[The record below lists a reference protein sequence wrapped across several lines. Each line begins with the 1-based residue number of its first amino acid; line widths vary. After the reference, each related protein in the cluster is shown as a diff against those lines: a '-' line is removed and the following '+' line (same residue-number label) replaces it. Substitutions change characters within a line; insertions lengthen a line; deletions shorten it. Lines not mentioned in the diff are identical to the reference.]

1 MVFVLRQTGSLQKSE
16 GVQSTVSCGG
26 KASELVGNSSSNDQ
40 LNLRTELVLDLEVN
54 MQQICNMFHSSSD
67 SCQNPQNLARIQEFW
82 RNGQEWD
89 RNGQELAGI
98 DRNRIGI
105 EVVVAIIRCI
115 VLIMHHRG
123 IVNGTNM

>member
-1 MVFVLRQTGSLQKSE
+1 
-16 GVQSTVSCGG
+16 
-26 KASELVGNSSSNDQ
+26 VGNSSSNDQ